1 MLTPIVAAVKEL
13 WEQAILPYNLPFT
26 ILLGLVVVYW
36 LLTLLGAIGFDSLD
50 ADLDGHVHD
59 MHDGGHL
66 GDLPAA
72 MLRVVNAGSVP
83 LTVVLSVLILAM
95 WIVSI
100 LLNYYFNPGH
110 SLLIAGGFF
119 LVAFI
124 LSLLA
129 TKIITQPL
137 VPLMR
142 KLKAAE
148 DAPPVL
154 GEIGVVRS
162 IQLDS
167 SYGQVEVQ
175 RPDGAPA
182 ILNARLGADSEP
194 VLRGNPVA
202 VISMDEATGIYLVR
216 AIPVSP
222 PID

>member
-1 MLTPIVAAVKEL
+1 MKEL

-36 LLTLLGAIGFDSLD
+36 LLTLLGAIGFDSVD
-50 ADLDGHVHD
+50 GDLDVP
-59 MHDGGHL
+59 DGPEGL
-66 GDLPAA
+66 GDLPSA
-72 MLRVVNAGSVP
+72 MLRVVNAGAVP
-83 LTVVLSVLILAM
+83 LTIVLSVLILAM
-95 WIVSI
+95 WIISI
-100 LLNYYFNPGH
+100 LLNYYLNPGH
-110 SLLIAGGFF
+110 SLLIAGGF
-119 LVAFI
+119 LIIGFI
-124 LSLLA
+124 LAVVA

-142 KLKAAE
+142 KLKDAE
-148 DAPPVL
+148 DAAPVL

-162 IQLDS
+162 IQLDC

-182 ILNARLGADSEP
+182 ILNARLSPDSEP
-194 VLRGNPVA
+194 VPRGNPVA

-216 AIPVSP
+216 ALPASL

>member
-1 MLTPIVAAVKEL
+1 MKEL

-26 ILLGLVVVYW
+26 VLLGLVVVYW
-36 LLTLLGAIGFDSLD
+36 LLTLLGAIGFDSVD
-50 ADLDGHVHD
+50 GDLDVG
-59 MHDGGHL
+59 DGGHL
-66 GDLPAA
+66 GDLPTA
-72 MLRVVNAGSVP
+72 MLRVVNAGAVP
-83 LTVVLSVLILAM
+83 LTIVLSVLILAM

-110 SLLIAGGFF
+110 SLLIAGGFLLIGF
-119 LVAFI
+119 IVAVI
-124 LSLLA
+124 A

-148 DAPPVL
+148 DTAPVL

-182 ILNARLGADSEP
+182 ILNARLSADSEP

-216 AIPVSP
+216 ALPVSP

>member
-1 MLTPIVAAVKEL
+1 MKEL

-36 LLTLLGAIGFDSLD
+36 LLTLLGAIGFDSVD
-50 ADLDGHVHD
+50 GDLD
-59 MHDGGHL
+59 MSDGGHL
-66 GDLPAA
+66 GDLPTA

-83 LTVVLSVLILAM
+83 LTIVLSILILAM

-100 LLNYYFNPGH
+100 LLNYYLNPGH

-119 LVAFI
+119 LVGFI
-124 LSLLA
+124 LAVIA

-148 DAPPVL
+148 DAAPVL

-182 ILNARLGADSEP
+182 ILNARLSADSEP

-216 AIPVSP
+216 ALPVSP